1 MAEKRDYY
9 EVLGVGKTATEEEIK
24 KAYRKLAKECHPD
37 LHPGDKEAEKKF
49 KDVNEA
55 YGVLSDA
62 EKRQRYDQFGHAGVD
77 PSYGGGATGNYGGYT
92 TNVDFGDIGDIFG
105 SFFGGGS
112 RRRSAA
118 VPGEDIGVSVTLDF
132 KEAVFGCQK
141 EIRIRRSESCPDCDG
156 SGAAKGTSPTT
167 CPNCNGSGVVKAVS
181 QTIFGAVQTEK
192 TCPRCGGSGKIIT
205 NPCRTCSGTGQI
217 RRDRTLTVN
226 IPAGIGQGNTILVRG
241 EGGKGLKGG
250 PNGDVRV
257 SVRVRPHSLFER
269 RDFDLYCDVPITLVQ
284 ATLGCTLEI
293 PTIDG
298 TKVTYKVPEGMQ
310 SHTTVSFKNLGVPYL
325 NSKGRGSMFVRI
337 LVETPKNLTSRQKE
351 LLRQFDAES
360 NGKSYEKNRTFWDK
374 VKDSFK

>member
-1 MAEKRDYY
+1 MDLFVK
-9 EVLGVGKTATEEEIK
+9 KTADELL
-24 KAYRKLAKECHPD
+24 R
-37 LHPGDKEAEKKF
+37 EA
-49 KDVNEA
+49 
-55 YGVLSDA
+55 
-62 EKRQRYDQFGHAGVD
+62 
-77 PSYGGGATGNYGGYT
+77 GN
-92 TNVDFGDIGDIFG
+92 
-105 SFFGGGS
+105 
-112 RRRSAA
+112 
-118 VPGEDIGVSVTLDF
+118 
-132 KEAVFGCQK
+132 
-141 EIRIRRSESCPDCDG
+141 
-156 SGAAKGTSPTT
+156 
-167 CPNCNGSGVVKAVS
+167 
-181 QTIFGAVQTEK
+181 
-192 TCPRCGGSGKIIT
+192 
-205 NPCRTCSGTGQI
+205 
-217 RRDRTLTVN
+217 
-226 IPAGIGQGNTILVRG
+226 

-337 LVETPKNLTSRQKE
+337 LVETPKNLSSRQKE